1 MTLCIATNFLG
12 EPCPYT
18 ATIGDYCIL
27 HAGGWD
33 YFKANVAMLWAVR
46 GHVTTLLGIITGLGV
61 ILGSTRIINLMRDG
75 ETRSLNLDEMK
86 DSAETLIRI
95 LDLLA
100 QTEEPEM
107 EDQRNGIENIGK
119 TVLRLHEDVLLL
131 VQHLAMSYHPAQAS
145 AEEMA
150 GSDSV

>member
-1 MTLCIATNFLG
+1 MALCIGINFLG

-46 GHVTTLLGIITGLGV
+46 GHVTTLLGIITGLG
-61 ILGSTRIINLMRDG
+61 ITFGSGTIINLVVDG
-75 ETRSLNLDEMK
+75 ETRSLNLDQMK
-86 DSAETLIRI
+86 DSADSLIGI

-100 QTEEPEM
+100 QTEELEK
-107 EDQRNGIENIGK
+107 EEQRNGLENIGK
-119 TVLRLHEDVLLL
+119 SVLRLHQDVLLL
-131 VQHLAMSYHPAQAS
+131 VQHLAMSYQTAQAS
-145 AEEMA
+145 AERMA
-150 GSDSV
+150 GSGSV

>member
-1 MTLCIATNFLG
+1 MELCIATNFLA

-33 YFKANVAMLWAVR
+33 YFKANAAMLWSVHGR
-46 GHVTTLLGIITGLGV
+46 VTTLLGIVTGLGV
-61 ILGSTRIINLMRDG
+61 IVGSAKVFNLARDG
-75 ETRSLNLDEMK
+75 EPRSLNLAEMK

-95 LDLLA
+95 LDLLS
-100 QTEEPEM
+100 QMDEQDM
-107 EDQRNGIENIGK
+107 EDQRNRIENVGK
-119 TVLRLHEDVLLL
+119 TVLRLQEDVQLLI
-131 VQHLAMSYHPAQAS
+131 QHMAVSYHAVQSS